1 MNVNENVLVAR
12 QGSLQHLS
20 SEFTCGLGY
29 FTDIGNSSCV
39 GCPPGF
45 FLDTSTKHCREC
57 DIGSYQDTEG
67 QVRCQSCPSGY
78 TTKSKNSDSVDDC
91 FRVKAVGDE
100 GKRIADTNKK

>member
-1 MNVNENVLVAR
+1 MT
-12 QGSLQHLS
+12 SLALRLFFLYH
-20 SEFTCGLGY
+20 T
-29 FTDIGNSSCV
+29 V

-67 QVRCQSCPSGY
+67 QVTCQSCPSGY

-91 FRVKAVGDE
+91 YGLKAVGDE
-100 GKRIADTNKK
+100 GKKGSVCFLFVS